1 MIGYLVNES
10 EWYVGH
16 LVQSTRAGKTRL
28 SRKKYRALS
37 AELKDIGHGQVIAV
51 VRAPAYHDFSIRAKS
66 LMSKS
71 LRSKYHTLTKHVPNT
86 NKSFTVSQLD

>member
-1 MIGYLVNES
+1 MVCGASGAVNTGRQNAAFAE
-10 EWYVGH
+10 
-16 LVQSTRAGKTRL
+16 
-28 SRKKYRALS
+28 KYRALS

-71 LRSKYHTLTKHVPNT
+71 RRSKYHTRTKHVPNT